1 MRIEK
6 RNKDEIFNAAAEL
19 ADAGERAA
27 FLDQACGEDANLKL
41 EIVDLLK
48 HDLERDS
55 LLDRS
60 AAGLSS
66 TGLSPTVM
74 WPLTER
80 PGEMVGRYKLLQQ
93 IGEGGMGV
101 VWMAEQQQPVRRR
114 VALKVIKPGMD
125 SKAVLARFEAER
137 QALAMMDHQN
147 IAKVLDAGATE
158 SGRPFFVMELV
169 HGVPIT
175 TFCEKNRC
183 SVRDRL
189 ELFIPVCQ
197 AIQHAHQKG
206 IIHRDIKPTN
216 VLVTIYDDKP
226 VPKVIDFGIAKAVDQ
241 RLTERTLFTQYGT
254 IVGTLEYMPP
264 EQAELNALG
273 VDTRSDVYSLG
284 ALLYELLTGTP
295 PLDRSLVRDL
305 AWKEVLKK
313 IQEEDPLRPSL
324 RLSSSESLAQ
334 FAEICHTT
342 PTALPRMLSRELDWI
357 VMKCL
362 EKNRTRRYETA
373 NGLARDLERYLADEP
388 VEACPPTF
396 YYRLQKAT
404 RRHRLALSI
413 TAAFVTLLIVGVVVS
428 ATFASWALKSRH
440 EALQAQAKTAESLAR
455 ETAARLEAQ
464 MARQE
469 AESLV
474 VRLRQATRLANEGR
488 EYYERGMW
496 SDAHR
501 NYSKAIET
509 EPNYRDAFISRGE
522 LYARFG
528 QWEHMA
534 ADFDT
539 RFQLADRGNPVTLIN
554 HALLR
559 AYVSDEAGH
568 RRVCLIFLDRLK
580 GSPHVVHHQLVVR
593 AMAVSPTPLIEKS
606 RLVELAENALQRKYN
621 SYGLYVAG
629 LAHLRAG
636 ELEMAV
642 RQFRDALSQA
652 TTSPIPIHR
661 AGYAPLAIALHHL
674 GKHDDAKEALEHA
687 HLILQEVIPTVINA
701 DDSKPRKI
709 MTHEWLEFWLLLRE
723 AEQLIRQQPL
733 ELDPVLVEWR
743 DRSWEMLNAAPN
755 QQDPML
761 QEEANFEEPQ
771 TRATTPITG
780 LAGASTEFTES
791 DDPPN
796 RMWNDAAMQTLELPL
811 ANADATP
818 RHVPADYYYRFPEWE
833 IYQTYPVYH
842 PEHEPPN
849 YFGELASTEPVIL
862 WGATQ
867 RPELGTEEEWRAAGE
882 LVFDWPI
889 AFGSGRML
897 PSTETS
903 LIVRDAK
910 WYRDHDVPVTSEGI
924 NPFYR
929 YVIRERGK
937 VEVGVLSCAMCHT
950 RILPD
955 GKFVKGAQGNLPF
968 SRIYGSQMREAGA
981 IPNAVRG
988 LERNLFGAPWLVP
1001 DPQQQLWTTPLA
1013 ELSEAHS
1020 TIPPG
1025 VLARHRSSPVSPVV
1039 VPDLFGLKN
1048 RRYLDRTGLQR
1059 HRGIEDLMR
1068 YAALNQG
1075 MDNLSRFGNF
1085 VPAGSDFK
1093 DLPEPE
1099 SYLFRRYSDKQLL
1112 ALARYAYS
1120 LETPTN
1126 PHKFDEPAQRG
1137 QQVFRAQGCA
1147 RCHDPE
1153 KDYGNDLLVAAPGF
1167 EVPDDHPDKERI
1179 IRTQVNTDPI
1189 LTMATRRGTGL
1200 YKIPSLRG
1208 AWLRGPF
1215 EHNGSVATLEDWF
1228 NPRRLDDDYVPTGWK
1243 GPPGT
1248 TTRAVKGHPF
1258 GLNLS
1263 DEDRSALIAFLRSL

>member
-1 MRIEK
+1 MPIEK

-27 FLDQACGEDANLKL
+27 FLDQACGEDAKLKS
-41 EIVDLLK
+41 EIEDLLE
-48 HDLERDS
+48 HDVERDS
-55 LLDRS
+55 LFDRS
-60 AAGLSS
+60 APGLSA
-66 TGLSPTVM
+66 TVM
-74 WPLTER
+74 WPLTQR
-80 PGEMVGRYKLLQQ
+80 PGDMIGRYKLLQQ

-125 SKAVLARFEAER
+125 SKVVLARFEAER
-137 QALAMMDHQN
+137 QALAMMDHHN

-175 TFCEKNRC
+175 TFCERNRC

-305 AWKEVLKK
+305 AWKEVLRK
-313 IQEEDPLRPSL
+313 IQEEEPLRPSL
-324 RLSSSESLAQ
+324 RLSSSESLSQ

-342 PTALPRMLSRELDWI
+342 PAALPQMLSRELDWI

-396 YYRLQKAT
+396 YYRLQKAVS
-404 RRHRLALSI
+404 RHRLALSI
-413 TAAFVTLLIVGVVVS
+413 TAAFASLLIVAVVVS
-428 ATFASWALKSRH
+428 ANFASWALKSRH
-440 EALQAQAKTAESLAR
+440 EALQAQVKTEQSLAR

-474 VRLRQATRLANEGR
+474 VRLRQATQLANEGR
-488 EYYERGMW
+488 EYYDRKMW
-496 SDAHR
+496 SHAHR
-501 NYSKAIET
+501 KYSEAIEA
-509 EPNYRDAFISRGE
+509 EPRYRDAFISRGE

-528 QWEHMA
+528 QWEQMA
-534 ADFDT
+534 ADFDM
-539 RFQLADRGNPVTLIN
+539 RFQLADRANPVTQIE

-568 RRVCLIFLDRLK
+568 RRACLNFHDRFK
-580 GSPHVVHHQLVVR
+580 GSPHSVHHQLVVR
-593 AMAVSPTPLIEKS
+593 AMAVSPAPLIEKS

-621 SYGLYVAG
+621 FYGLYVSG

-642 RQFRDALSQA
+642 QQFRDALPQAANSQ
-652 TTSPIPIHR
+652 IPIHR

-674 GKHDDAKEALEHA
+674 GQHDAAKEALENA
-687 HLILQEVIPTVINA
+687 HLTLQEVIPTVISAYANE
-701 DDSKPRKI
+701 SRKI

-733 ELDPVLVEWR
+733 ELDPILVEWR
-743 DRSWEMLNAAPN
+743 DRSREMLNAASN
-755 QQDPML
+755 QQDPMQ
-761 QEEANFEEPQ
+761 QEEAVVDEPQ
-771 TRATTPITG
+771 AQATTS
-780 LAGASTEFTES
+780 LAGVDGELTELTGR
-791 DDPPN
+791 DNPPK
-796 RMWNDAAMQTLELPL
+796 RMWDDAEMETLELPL

-818 RHVPADYYYRFPEWE
+818 THVLADYYYRFPEWE

-842 PEHEPPN
+842 PAHEPPN
-849 YFGELASTEPVIL
+849 YFDELASREPVIL

-867 RPELGTEEEWRAAGE
+867 RPELRTEEEWRAAGK

-903 LIVRDAK
+903 FIVKDAR
-910 WYRDHDVPVTSEGI
+910 WYRDHDVPVTPEGI
-924 NPFYR
+924 NPFFR

-937 VEVGVLSCAMCHT
+937 LEVGALSCAMCHT

-955 GKFVKGAQGNLPF
+955 GKIVNGAQGNLPF
-968 SRIYGSQMREAGA
+968 SRIYGTQMREEGA
-981 IPNAVRG
+981 IPDAVRG

-1039 VPDLFGLKN
+1039 VPDLFGLSN

-1075 MDNLSRFGNF
+1075 MDNLSRFGEF
-1085 VPAGSDFK
+1085 VPAGSDFRE
-1093 DLPEPE
+1093 LPEPE

-1120 LETPTN
+1120 FEPPTN
-1126 PHKFDEPAQRG
+1126 PNKFDELAHRG
-1137 QQVFRAQGCA
+1137 QQVFLAQGCA

-1167 EVPDDHPDKERI
+1167 DVPDDHPDRAQI
-1179 IRTQVNTDPI
+1179 MRTRVNTDPT

-1208 AWLRGPF
+1208 VWLRGPF

-1258 GLNLS
+1258 GLRLS
-1263 DEDRSALIAFLRSL
+1263 DEDRTALVAFLRSL